1 MGQDTKNSSTAD
13 PGPHAVQ
20 IIDREVRGK
29 SREASDLYDVVF
41 KLDRSPEPAWIAIF
55 DELQSGS
62 GPTRLHE
69 SQRLKA
75 SGSQILWKADEMQ
88 IRGDTSW
95 IAESVEKAN
104 ERFLEKKE
112 QELAAK
118 EAEGKRRDAER
129 QKIAELNEALR
140 APKPRV

>member
-1 MGQDTKNSSTAD
+1 VGQATKNSCTPD

-20 IIDREVRGK
+20 IIDQEVRGK
-29 SREASDLYDVVF
+29 NREAPELYDVVF

-62 GPTRLHE
+62 GTTRVHE

-75 SGSQILWKADEMQ
+75 SGSQILWKADEME

-95 IAESVEKAN
+95 IAESMDRAN

-112 QELAAK
+112 QELAAR
-118 EAEGKRRDAER
+118 EAEGRRRDAER
-129 QKIAELNEALR
+129 EKIAELNEVLR
-140 APKPRV
+140 APKRRI